1 METLIVKKAESSG
14 KTKVGAAKIE
24 HLLNKGKIIVETM
37 GNFLHISTSK
47 KNICHKHYY
56 RGSSTYANFIT
67 AIFQNF
73 PGIFGLCVFWLI

>member
-47 KNICHKHYY
+47 KIICHNHYY
-56 RGSSTYANFIT
+56 RGSSTYVNFIT
-67 AIFQNF
+67 ATFQNF
-73 PGIFGLCVFWLI
+73 LAILS